1 MLKMHSHLYPQILVL
16 FFRRIM
22 AGNFAEASKGN
33 SMDLWGFKRREI
45 LPLYP
50 QDASLQ
56 NSF

>member
-1 MLKMHSHLYPQILVL
+1 MHSHLYPQILVL
-16 FFRRIM
+16 FFRRLM

-33 SMDLWGFKRREI
+33 SMDLWGFKRRKI
-45 LPLYP
+45 LSLYP